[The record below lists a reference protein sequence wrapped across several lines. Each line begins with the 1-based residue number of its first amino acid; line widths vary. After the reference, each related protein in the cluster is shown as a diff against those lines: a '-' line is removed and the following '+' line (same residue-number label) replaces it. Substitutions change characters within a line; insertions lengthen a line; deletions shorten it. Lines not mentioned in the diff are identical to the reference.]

1 MRRCKKG
8 EARYRVENLLCN
20 CMLGTY
26 SWGLYKAEMGATIL
40 AMALCSVHKA
50 KANTDITYQA
60 SATFTLNGRDGYNK
74 PGYNPAH
81 IWEDSFIL
89 TAGLTKWWRQWQ
101 SVPFIEMDDYGS
113 TTQRLLNTLRRKNII
128 CSFSAP
134 SPCPAERTSY
144 IRSCKEEVRNI
155 LFVSFVQLYVLC
167 YHLKRFISTV
177 GALVVVTV

>member
-1 MRRCKKG
+1 MRKCKKG

-134 SPCPAERTSY
+134 SPCPAEGASY
-144 IRSCKEEVRNI
+144 RSCDKEVI
-155 LFVSFVQLYVLC
+155 CQ
-167 YHLKRFISTV
+167 
-177 GALVVVTV
+177 VVVFTYYYVMIWLYLLTTCYNLRSSIF